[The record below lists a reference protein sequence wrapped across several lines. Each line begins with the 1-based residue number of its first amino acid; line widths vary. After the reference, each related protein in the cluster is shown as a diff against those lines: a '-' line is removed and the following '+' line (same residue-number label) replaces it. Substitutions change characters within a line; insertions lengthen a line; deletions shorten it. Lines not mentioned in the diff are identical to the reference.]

1 MMPLDQVHL
10 NFNPTT
16 LFVLNCILGLVI
28 FGIALDMKLD
38 DFRRVMRFPRAVL
51 IGLASQFF
59 IFPALTFLLVLLIQP
74 QPSIALGM
82 MLVASCPGGNISN
95 FMTHFSHGNTAL
107 SVTMSAISTMAAV
120 VMTPFNFKLWASLYP
135 DTAGL
140 LRTFSLDAIDMLVT
154 ILVLLGIPMVL
165 GMSMAARY
173 PAIAGRLREPMKIFS
188 LVVFVC
194 FIAGALA
201 ANWQHFL
208 DYIGAV
214 IFVVILHN
222 ALALTTG
229 YTFARIAGVREYE
242 RRAVAI
248 EVGIQ
253 NSGLG
258 LILIF
263 NFFDGLGGMAI
274 IAAAWGVWHLVA
286 GLSLATFWRRR
297 LIPAEERT

>member
-1 MMPLDQVHL
+1 MLPLDQVQL
-10 NFNPTT
+10 NFNPST

-28 FGIALDMKLD
+28 FGIALDMRVD
-38 DFRRVMRFPRAVL
+38 DFRRVARFPRAVL
-51 IGLASQFF
+51 IGLASQFL
-59 IFPALTFLLVLLIQP
+59 IFPALTFGLVMLLQP

-82 MLVASCPGGNISN
+82 MLVAACPGGNISN
-95 FMTHFSHGNTAL
+95 FMTHFSRGNTAL
-107 SVTMSAISTMAAV
+107 SVTMSAISTLAAV
-120 VMTPFNFKLWASLYP
+120 LMTPLNFNLWASLYP
-135 DTAGL
+135 DASGL
-140 LRTFSLDAIDMLVT
+140 LRTFTLDPVDMLVT
-154 ILVLLGIPMVL
+154 ILMLLGIPMAA
-165 GMSMAARY
+165 GMAVGAHYPGVAARM
-173 PAIAGRLREPMKIFS
+173 REPMKMFS

-194 FIAGALA
+194 FIFGALA

-208 DYIGAV
+208 TYIGGV

-222 ALALTTG
+222 ALALATG
-229 YTFARIAGVREYE
+229 YSLARVAGVREYE

-274 IAAAWGVWHLVA
+274 IAAAWGIWHLVA
-286 GLSLATFWRRR
+286 GLSIASFWRRR
-297 LIPAEERT
+297 LIPVEETT